1 MIDLIIPAYNF
12 NLFYAQRLM
21 TDVPDAQLAAQPVP
35 GRAMNHAAF
44 ILGHLAWASDNGL
57 TLLGQPSMLP
67 ADWKDTYGTAVVPVE
82 DRSRYPDKATLLR
95 LLEESHTALSTTLMR
110 AANDI
115 FKQPAPERLQ
125 KWFPSLGHMMM
136 GLMTT
141 HEANHLGQLS
151 AWRRAMGWGQVL

>member
-1 MIDLIIPAYNF
+1 MLDLIIPAYNF

-21 TDVPDAQLAAQPVP
+21 TDVPDQQLAAQPVP
-35 GRAMNHAAF
+35 GRSMNHAAF

-57 TLLGQPSMLP
+57 TLLGHASMLP
-67 ADWKDTYGTAVVPVE
+67 PEWKDTYGTGVTPVE
-82 DRSRYPDKATLLR
+82 DRSRYADKDTLLR

-110 AANDI
+110 AANDV
-115 FKQPAPERLQ
+115 FQQPAPERLQ